1 MTEYL
6 LSIDPGK
13 SSGAAVLSWT
23 ENEPARLEEA
33 WQVPGG
39 LTGFDRWVQLSIR
52 PEPDLHGLT
61 SIELSGKRAVVVTVI
76 AEKFSPISHANYAL
90 TLDSVEPLRI
100 EGLMFSEGLM
110 PDYDKAEKRWRR
122 PADQYIFGGKT
133 KPEKKK
139 AQHRWLKENGFYV
152 VGSQFG
158 AADADDCRS
167 AIAHGLSYL
176 VKEVKHQPT
185 FELITGGKDA

>member
-6 LSIDPGK
+6 LSIDPGV
-13 SSGAAVLSWT
+13 STGAAVLSWGD
-23 ENEPARLEEA
+23 NEPPRLEEV
-33 WQVPGG
+33 WQFTGG
-39 LTGFDRWVQLSIR
+39 LSGFRDWWDRFPR
-52 PEPDLHGLT
+52 FDLPGL
-61 SIELSGKRAVVVTVI
+61 VI
-76 AEKFSPISHANYAL
+76 AEKFSPITHANYAL

-152 VGSQFG
+152 TGSMVG
-158 AADADDCRS
+158 AADADDARS

-176 VKEVKHQPT
+176 VKEVKHRPT
-185 FELITGGKDA
+185 FELITGGTSV

>member
-23 ENEPARLEEA
+23 EDEPARLEET
-33 WQVPGG
+33 WQLTGG
-39 LTGFDRWVQLSIR
+39 LAGFKRWWFGDLR
-52 PEPDLHGLT
+52 PEPALEGRWWV
-61 SIELSGKRAVVVTVI
+61 ELSGKRAVIVTVI
-76 AEKFSPISHANYAL
+76 CEKFSPITHANYAL
-90 TLDSVEPLRI
+90 TLDSVEPLLI
-100 EGLMFSEGLM
+100 EGGLVWEEAM
-110 PDYDKAEKRWRR
+110 PDYDKTEKRWRR

-158 AADADDCRS
+158 TADADDARS

-185 FELITGGKDA
+185 FELVTGGTNA